1 VDDYF
6 TAIKKGKSA
15 LIISPTHKQG
25 DAVTDAVRAKLR
37 AENKIGKKE
46 VNLTRYINLN
56 LTEAEKQDP
65 RHYKSGTILYM
76 TQNRKGIKR
85 GTAWAVRDA
94 KGHAL
99 EIMNTEAELS
109 SFSLNDHTHFEV
121 YQKSSIALSKGD
133 KIRITRN
140 GFDAHDRRLNNG
152 QIVDVLSVTKKGN
165 IKVRNPISKT
175 DYTLPPD
182 YGHIAHAHC
191 ITSHASQGKTV
202 DEVFISQPS
211 GTFPATDLKQFY
223 VSVSRGR
230 DNCHIYTD
238 DKQALMEHASHMG
251 DRQSAIEL
259 TRGKD
264 LTRDIA
270 ERLSREAADRNTPK
284 QKSIEKTPNARE
296 IYEPEI

>member
-1 VDDYF
+1 
-6 TAIKKGKSA
+6 
-15 LIISPTHKQG
+15 
-25 DAVTDAVRAKLR
+25 
-37 AENKIGKKE
+37 
-46 VNLTRYINLN
+46 
-56 LTEAEKQDP
+56 
-65 RHYKSGTILYM
+65 
-76 TQNRKGIKR
+76 
-85 GTAWAVRDA
+85 
-94 KGHAL
+94 
-99 EIMNTEAELS
+99 
-109 SFSLNDHTHFEV
+109 
-121 YQKSSIALSKGD
+121 
-133 KIRITRN
+133 
-140 GFDAHDRRLNNG
+140 LNNG

-165 IKVRNPISKT
+165 IEVRNPISKT

-230 DNCHIYTD
+230 DNSHIYTD

-259 TRGKD
+259 TREKD